1 MVKAFIVLAEGF
13 APGDGLK
20 SEIQSYFKENGPPF
34 MYPRKLDFVDAL
46 PKGITGKVLRS
57 ELRRREMG
65 AARS

>member
-1 MVKAFIVLAEGF
+1 M
-13 APGDGLK
+13 K

-57 ELRRREMG
+57 ELRRREAG
-65 AARS
+65 TAGP